1 MNKSISSTVFLKII
15 PVLGSIILFLAWVFQ
30 QTLLGNANSTLQ
42 RIYTAQ
48 SVFQTYQSN
57 NALFNAI
64 LDTSNSNSDTISKV
78 RSIQIYNYDLGL
90 RELEAL
96 LTEAEKADIPEQ
108 PNPFSG
114 TPDADTMTTILQK
127 RIDLIQGK
135 LEIKKAAITRQKR
148 VYNNVF
154 LVLYVLGTLTILFG
168 SMLNALASARPAEAQ
183 KPKKVTKPPPK
194 S

>member
-1 MNKSISSTVFLKII
+1 MNKSSAKAVFLKII
-15 PVLGSIILFLAWVFQ
+15 PVVGSIILFLAWTFQ

-42 RIYTAQ
+42 RINSAQ

-64 LDTSNSNSDTISKV
+64 LETANSNAESISKV
-78 RSIQIYNYDLGL
+78 RSSQIYNYDLGL

-96 LTEAEKADIPEQ
+96 LTEEEKADIPKQ

-114 TPDADTMTTILQK
+114 TPDTDTMMSILQT
-127 RIDLIQGK
+127 RINIIQGK
-135 LEIKKAAITRQKR
+135 LEAKKAAIAKLKSM
-148 VYNNVF
+148 YNNVF
-154 LVLYVLGTLTILFG
+154 LSLYVIGTLTILIG
-168 SMLNALASARPAEAQ
+168 SVLNALASSKPAEASTQ
-183 KPKKVTKPPPK
+183 IKTGKARSK

>member
-1 MNKSISSTVFLKII
+1 MTKSDAKTVFLK
-15 PVLGSIILFLAWVFQ
+15 VLPIVGSIILFLAWVFQ

-42 RIYTAQ
+42 RINTAQ

-64 LDTSNSNSDTISKV
+64 LETTKGDSETVSKV
-78 RSIQIYNYDLGL
+78 RSMQIYNYDLGL

-96 LTEAEKADIPEQ
+96 LTDEEKTDLPKQ

-114 TPDADTMTTILQK
+114 TPDTATMMSILQT
-127 RIDLIQGK
+127 RIDMIQGK
-135 LEIKKAAITRQKR
+135 LETKKEAIAEQKST
-148 VYNNVF
+148 YNKIF
-154 LVLYVLGTLTILFG
+154 LILYVIGTLTILIG
-168 SMLNALASARPAEAQ
+168 SMLNALA
-183 KPKKVTKPPPK
+183 TIKPPEVKTQTPTQIVQSK